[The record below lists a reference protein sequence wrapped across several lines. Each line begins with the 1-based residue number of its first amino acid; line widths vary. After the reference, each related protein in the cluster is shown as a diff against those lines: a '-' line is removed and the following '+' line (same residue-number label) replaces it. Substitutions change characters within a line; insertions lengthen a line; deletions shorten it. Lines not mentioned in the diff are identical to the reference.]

1 MRFIKL
7 IVISVIVLFGML
19 TALSLLFPSHL
30 RVSRAINV
38 AASREKVYGA
48 VNDLRTWDQ
57 WNQFIRTIP
66 LTGRSFSDPSSGKG
80 AALRSDQLQ
89 ITIAGS
95 SPDSV
100 TLDWR
105 QTRGKRFAGGFN
117 LLQLRSDSLTV
128 QWWFDFHFRWYPWEK
143 MGSLVYDKKLGP
155 IMEESLAG
163 LKQYVENLQ

>member
-7 IVISVIVLFGML
+7 IVVSAVVLFGLL
-19 TALSLLFPSHL
+19 TAISLLFPSHL

-38 AASREKVYGA
+38 AASRQRVYGA
-48 VNDLRTWDQ
+48 VNDLKTWDQ

-66 LTGRSFSDPSSGKG
+66 LTGRSFTDPSSGKG
-80 AALRSDQLQ
+80 ATLRSDQLLV
-89 ITIAGS
+89 TISES

-100 TLDWR
+100 IMDW
-105 QTRGKRFAGGFN
+105 QQIRGKRFTGGFN
-117 LLQLRSDSLTV
+117 LLQLSSDSLTV

-155 IMEESLAG
+155 IMEESLSG
-163 LKQYVENLQ
+163 LKQFVENVQ